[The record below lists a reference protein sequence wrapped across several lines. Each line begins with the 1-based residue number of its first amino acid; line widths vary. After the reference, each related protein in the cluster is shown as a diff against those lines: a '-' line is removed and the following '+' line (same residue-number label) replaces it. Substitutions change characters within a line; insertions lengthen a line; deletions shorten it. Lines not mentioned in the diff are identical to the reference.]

1 MIQDSDLGRIA
12 PDSPT
17 LHVIWSICASK
28 DWVIWGADIKAAFL
42 SGDAANRDLFFKQP
56 EEFQEIMGLE
66 PDDVLR
72 LENAASP
79 KRHEPGFCGYPES
92 LQQ

>member
-17 LHVIWSICASK
+17 LQKESKHVIWSICAGK

-42 SGDAANRDLFFKQP
+42 SGDASNRDLFVKP
-56 EEFQEIMGLE
+56 RRIS
-66 PDDVLR
+66 
-72 LENAASP
+72 EN
-79 KRHEPGFCGYPES
+79 HGFGAR
-92 LQQ
+92 